1 MTKPIRGHV
10 DGFEGRFICGWAISE
25 TDDRNCLVKVV
36 TADGKE
42 LARGRA
48 SHPREDLRGIS
59 PGRTNV
65 GFRILL
71 DKPADI
77 SELHVTVDKIPLPG
91 SPIIIGRGIFD
102 GAVRVQSGIV
112 EGVITE
118 RSATTTPPQIV
129 VRDQYN
135 RVVAEGYG
143 IFPPGHDLHKPAIA
157 RIDLKLRPECFGFD
171 ELELRTFANGVP
183 FSRTLCQARL
193 LGYLDQISNEKCRG
207 WLFSPDAPGQQF
219 EIEVFRDGVR
229 IGRGM
234 CELPREDL
242 REVHPEALRAGF
254 DIDLKVPQ
262 IQHDSP
268 AQISIRLAGTEK
280 ELFEGPFLIG
290 PRAGLVAAARR
301 AASLVSADPAL
312 SPAER
317 QAVQQAMAELI
328 AKRRHGPSLIRERL
342 EKRPQA
348 LPQQRRL
355 NIIIPIYKGVDITR
369 VCIESVLDTRNPER
383 DVVILVNDRS
393 PDPGMA
399 PMLQTYSSDQ
409 NVYILENQTNLG
421 FVSSVNRAM
430 GFCRVG
436 DVVMLNSDTRV
447 FPGAWDEM
455 ARLLDSNPDIGTIT
469 ALSNNATIFSYP
481 HVSLVT
487 GEALKDASWKE
498 LAANALVENAGK
510 IVDVPTGHGFCML
523 VRREVLDRVGH
534 LDTRFGRGY
543 GEEND
548 LCQRAADLGWRNV
561 AACAVLVEHRES
573 VSFEGDKAAL
583 LNVNLPQLNAL
594 YPDYTPTVMAYERED
609 GLRQARWP
617 LDRLRLRRARDQG
630 VRFALVVE
638 NWLDGG
644 TKTAIKDME
653 LAYGYGGRQRITL
666 SCRPDGARELNATD
680 PAIQAVYA
688 PDEDDALFA
697 TLDDVGV
704 DLVLVHHLMGYSAAF
719 VERLGAWGGARQM
732 KFYMHDF
739 YTLCPR
745 VTLLNALGRFCEAA
759 DSETCARCVE
769 MGGAHEA
776 SRIEGFQPAE
786 HRALFDG
793 FLRCCS
799 EVIAPSND
807 TVDWAKRVFSDIA
820 IASAPHPQVGR
831 VFSKNIRDGDP
842 NQIILIGAI
851 GPHKGSR
858 RLLELAREARLSQ
871 PALRFHVIGYTDIDR
886 ELRAVGNVTITGHYE
901 PEELAGLVER
911 AGGRTALFL
920 HEWPETFSYTLSE
933 ALELGLWP
941 VVPGLGAPA
950 DRVRERGVG
959 SVSIGPIDIDF
970 VVRASK
976 GLVH

>member
-1 MTKPIRGHV
+1 M
-10 DGFEGRFICGWAISE
+10 
-25 TDDRNCLVKVV
+25 V

-48 SHPREDLRGIS
+48 SHPRDDLRGIS
-59 PGRTNV
+59 AGRTNV

-71 DKPADI
+71 DKPTDI
-77 SELHVTVDKIPLPG
+77 EELHVTVDKIPLPG

-102 GAVRVQSGIV
+102 GAVRVQSGVV

-118 RSATTTPPQIV
+118 RAATTKPPQIE
-129 VRDQYN
+129 VRDQYD
-135 RVVAEGYG
+135 RVVAEGLG
-143 IFPPGHDLHKPAIA
+143 TFPPGHDLHTPAIA
-157 RIDLKLRPECFGFD
+157 RIDLKLRPACFGFD
-171 ELELRTFANGVP
+171 ELELRAFANGVL
-183 FSRTLCQARL
+183 FSRTFCQARL

-207 WLFSPDAPGQQF
+207 WLFSPDAPAQQF
-219 EIEVFRDGVR
+219 EIEVFRDNVR

-254 DIDLKVPQ
+254 DIELKVPP
-262 IQHDSP
+262 IQRDVS
-268 AQISIRLAGTEK
+268 AQISIRLTGTET
-280 ELFEGPFLIG
+280 ELFEGPFLLG

-328 AKRRHGPSLIRERL
+328 AKRRHGPALIRERL
-342 EKRPQA
+342 EKRQEAAAQP
-348 LPQQRRL
+348 RRL
-355 NIIIPIYKGVDITR
+355 NIVIPIYKGVDITQA
-369 VCIESVLDTRNPER
+369 CIESVLKTRTPER
-383 DVVILVNDRS
+383 DAIILVNDRS

-399 PMLQTYSSDQ
+399 PMLQGFTSEPNLYL
-409 NVYILENQTNLG
+409 LENLTNLG

-430 GFCRVG
+430 AFCRVG
-436 DVVMLNSDTRV
+436 DVVMLNSDTCV

-455 ARLLDSNPDIGTIT
+455 ARLLQSHPDIGTIT

-481 HVSLVT
+481 HANLVT
-487 GEALKDASWKE
+487 GKALKDASWEE
-498 LAANALVENAGK
+498 LAASALTENAGK

-583 LNVNLPQLNAL
+583 LGANLPQLNAL
-594 YPDYTPTVMAYERED
+594 YPEYTPTIMAYERAD

-617 LDRLRLRRARDQG
+617 LDRLRLRRAREQG
-630 VRFALVVE
+630 IGFALVVE

-644 TKTAIKDME
+644 TKTAIKDIE
-653 LAYGYGGRQRITL
+653 LAYGYGGRARMTL
-666 SCRPDGARELNATD
+666 TCRPEGARELTAAE
-680 PAIQAVYA
+680 PAMRAVYA

-697 TLDDVGV
+697 TLDEAGV
-704 DLVLVHHLMGYSAAF
+704 DLVLVHQLMGYSAGF
-719 VERLGAWGGARQM
+719 IERLGVWGQTRQM

-745 VTLLNALGRFCEAA
+745 VTMLNALGRFCEVA

-776 SRIEGFQPAE
+776 SRMEGLRPAE
-786 HRALFDG
+786 HRALFDL
-793 FLRCCS
+793 FLQRCT

-807 TVDWAKRVFSDIA
+807 TVSWAKRVFSHIV
-820 IASAPHPQVGR
+820 IASVPHPQVGM
-831 VFSKNIRDGDP
+831 VFPDTIREGDP
-842 NQIILIGAI
+842 NQIVLIGAL

-858 RLLELAREARLSQ
+858 RLLQLAREARLSL

-886 ELRAVGNVTITGHYE
+886 ELRSVGNVMVSGRYDPAELETLVIQTG
-901 PEELAGLVER
+901 AKF
-911 AGGRTALFL
+911 ALFL

-933 ALELGLWP
+933 ALMLGLWP
-941 VVPGLGAPA
+941 IVTRFGAPA
-950 DRVRERGVG
+950 ERVRNQR
-959 SVSIGPIDIDF
+959 IGTVLDSSEALNALYRLGQVIQNEL
-970 VVRASK
+970 S
-976 GLVH
+976 